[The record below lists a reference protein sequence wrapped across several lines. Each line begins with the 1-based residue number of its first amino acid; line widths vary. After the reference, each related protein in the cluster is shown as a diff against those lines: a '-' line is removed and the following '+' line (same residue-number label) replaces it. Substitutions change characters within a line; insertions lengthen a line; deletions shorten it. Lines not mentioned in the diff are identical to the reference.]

1 MAIYHLS
8 VKIHSRSTGASVV
21 AAAAYR
27 AGEKLRDER
36 ARHTHDYRR
45 KRGVI
50 HREIL
55 LPEGAP
61 AAWLDR
67 AALWNAVDAAERRHD
82 AQMAREIEIALPREL
97 SLEANIKLAR
107 DFARAECVSLGMVAD
122 LAVHFAR
129 GSDGRPQL
137 HAHILL
143 TLRRIGPEGSFGQKA
158 REWNGPSVLA
168 RWRERWASL
177 ANARLAACDRDVRI
191 DHRSLAAQGVA
202 LIPQKKIGPVAG
214 GRRMAEIREN
224 SGPAVMHREIARANG
239 ARIIARPALALDAI
253 TTQQAT
259 FTRPD
264 LLRLLHRHTD
274 GAAQFAQALARV
286 EASPDLVRLGRDGRG
301 QERFTTRGMLAC
313 ERDLA
318 ADGASL
324 VARRGHPTVSEARI
338 GEAAK
343 TAGLGDEQAE
353 ALRHITTSADIA
365 LIVGFAG
372 TGKSTLL
379 GTARDIWEAA
389 GYRVRGVALS
399 GIAADGLQRGA
410 GITSRTIAS
419 QMLAWRRDRERPRAN
434 DILVVDEAGMVGSR
448 DMQALLAA
456 AKAAGAKVV
465 LVGDAEQLQPI
476 AAGAPFRLLVERL
489 GAAVIKTV
497 RRQRE
502 AWQQQATEELATA
515 NTGAAL
521 ARYMAAGRVWAHDAI
536 EAAKSALIAE
546 WAEGRRSAP
555 EATRI
560 ILAHRRADVRDLN
573 ERARA
578 IRRRAGELGAD
589 VELPTSAG
597 ARDFAEKDRL
607 YFLRNE
613 TGLGVKNGSLGTIT
627 AIVGQGASARLT
639 VRLDDGRE
647 VSFVLRDYADI
658 AHGYAAT
665 VHKNQGVT
673 VDYAHVLASRGMDR
687 HLAYVA
693 LSRHREAVS
702 LHWSADEMGDV
713 ERLVAILSRERRS
726 DNALDYVG
734 DDVARQTASFAARRG
749 LAPESAI
756 VLKRQR
762 ETPNA
767 PAANRRGPAEAPA
780 AKPGPGGVGAKGKRP
795 FITTSG
801 GVRRRPPTFY
811 EVASGVVERALAS
824 VWESGRTQ
832 AAAVAG
838 HVKSGTAAVGGG
850 AATLIAGAG
859 RRIAQVFAAK
869 AAPTPRGDVAP
880 AAKATRAR
888 KPDAAQGRPTAA
900 ATKAAPAPAKPAASI
915 IARPEE
921 RRRAVPSAPAPASN
935 VRVDFHRGIA
945 AELRRHRANFTDAL
959 TELRAV
965 VVAWEGRDDQ
975 AVVVVTSATNATRA
989 AAAIAADPVM
999 IAMLAAENPK
1009 DALLMKKITGMGA
1022 KDLFAWARR
1031 EIVKHN
1037 PAKATPAPAPRP
1049 APALKRATAAE
1060 QESEPAPAPGMG
1072 MCR

>member
-27 AGEKLRDER
+27 AGEKLRDAQAGR
-36 ARHTHDYRR
+36 AHDYRR
-45 KRGVI
+45 KQGVV
-50 HREIL
+50 HSEIL
-55 LPEGAP
+55 LPAGAP
-61 AAWLDR
+61 AAWGDR
-67 AALWNAVDAAERRHD
+67 EALWNAVAMGERRRD

-97 SLEANIKLAR
+97 SDEANIALAR

-122 LAVHFAR
+122 LAVHLAR

-143 TLRRIGPEGSFGQKA
+143 TLRHIRPESGFGPKA
-158 REWNGPSVLA
+158 RDWNAPALLA

-177 ANARLAACDRDVRI
+177 ANARLAECDREVRI

-214 GRRMAEIREN
+214 GPRMAEIREN

-239 ARIIARPALALDAI
+239 ARIIARPALALEAI
-253 TTQQAT
+253 TARQAT
-259 FTRPD
+259 FTRTD
-264 LLRLLHRHTD
+264 LVRLLHCHTD
-274 GAAQFAQALARV
+274 GAAQFAQALAKV
-286 EASPDLVRLGRDGRG
+286 EASPDLVKLGRDGRG

-313 ERDLA
+313 ERGLA
-318 ADGASL
+318 EDGASL
-324 VARRGHPTVSEARI
+324 AARRGHATVSEASLRRAA
-338 GEAAK
+338 EA
-343 TAGLGDEQAE
+343 AGLGDEQAR
-353 ALRHITTSADIA
+353 AARHITSSAGLA
-365 LIVGFAG
+365 AIVGFAG

-379 GTARDIWEAA
+379 GTAKDIWVAA

-399 GIAADGLQRGA
+399 GIAAEGLQQGA
-410 GITSRTIAS
+410 RITSRTIAS
-419 QMLAWRRDRERPRAN
+419 QMLRWRRGRERLRAN

-448 DMQALLAA
+448 DMEALLAA
-456 AKAAGAKVV
+456 ARAAGTKVV

-536 EAAKSALIAE
+536 EAAKAALIAE

-578 IRRRAGELGAD
+578 IRRRAGELGVD
-589 VELPTSAG
+589 VNLSTSAG
-597 ARDFAEKDRL
+597 ARDFAEKDRI

-647 VSFVLRDYADI
+647 VAFVLRDYDDI

-726 DNALDYVG
+726 ENALDYVG
-734 DDVARQTASFAARRG
+734 DDVARHTASFAARRG
-749 LAPESAI
+749 IAPESAI
-756 VLKRQR
+756 VLKHQR
-762 ETPNA
+762 EIPAA
-767 PAANRRGPAEAPA
+767 PAVTSA
-780 AKPGPGGVGAKGKRP
+780 AKPDPSGSPGLEATKGKRP
-795 FITTSG
+795 FITTAG
-801 GVRRRPPTFY
+801 GVRRRAPTFY
-811 EVASGVVERALAS
+811 EAMSGAVERALAS
-824 VWESGRTQ
+824 AWEGGRAQ

-838 HVKSGTAAVGGG
+838 HVRSGTAAVGGG

-880 AAKATRAR
+880 VVKATGAHAPEAVPREAKAVA
-888 KPDAAQGRPTAA
+888 KKETAA
-900 ATKAAPAPAKPAASI
+900 RTVAREQPRPRKAPPAPAPVPEARAEPARDI
-915 IARPEE
+915 
-921 RRRAVPSAPAPASN
+921 
-935 VRVDFHRGIA
+935 G
-945 AELRRHRANFTDAL
+945 AELRRYRANFTDAL

-965 VVAWEGRDDQ
+965 VVAWEGRGDQ
-975 AVVVVTSATNATRA
+975 EVVLATSATNAARA
-989 AAAIAADPVM
+989 AAAIAADPAM
-999 IAMLAAENPK
+999 MAMLAVEDSK
-1009 DALLMKKITGMGA
+1009 EALLVEKIADTGTQE
-1022 KDLFAWARR
+1022 LLAWARR
-1031 EIVKHN
+1031 EILK
-1037 PAKATPAPAPRP
+1037 PKPTQASPAPAPTP
-1049 APALKRATAAE
+1049 APPSKPAPSPE
-1060 QESEPAPAPGMG
+1060 PESEPEPTPGMG
-1072 MCR
+1072 MRR

>member
-61 AAWLDR
+61 AAWRDR
-67 AALWNAVDAAERRHD
+67 AALWNAVAMGERRHD

-97 SLEANIKLAR
+97 SLEANIQMAR
-107 DFARAECVSLGMVAD
+107 DFARAECVRLGMVAD
-122 LAVHFAR
+122 LAVHLAR

-158 REWNGPSVLA
+158 REWNNPALLA

-177 ANARLAACDRDVRI
+177 ANAQLAECGHDIRI

-224 SGPAVMHREIARANG
+224 SGPAMMHREIARANG

-253 TTQQAT
+253 TAQQAT

-264 LLRLLHRHTD
+264 LLRLLHRYTD
-274 GAAQFAQALARV
+274 GEEQFAQALARV
-286 EASPDLVRLGRDGRG
+286 ETSPDLVRLGRDGRG
-301 QERFTTRGMLAC
+301 EVRFTTRGMLAC

-324 VARRGHPTVSEARI
+324 AAGRGHPTFSEARI
-338 GEAAK
+338 RGAA
-343 TAGLGDEQAE
+343 TDAGLGKDQAE
-353 ALRHITTSADIA
+353 ALRHIGGSADLA

-379 GTARDIWEAA
+379 GTARDIWVAA

-399 GIAADGLQRGA
+399 GIAAEGLQQGA
-410 GITSRTIAS
+410 RITSRTIAS
-419 QMLAWRRDRERPRAN
+419 QMLAWRRGRERLRAN
-434 DILVVDEAGMVGSR
+434 EILVVDEAGMVGSR

-476 AAGAPFRLLVERL
+476 AAGTPFRLLVERF

-515 NTGAAL
+515 KTGAAL
-521 ARYMAAGRVWAHDAI
+521 ARYMAAGRVRAHDAI
-536 EAAKSALIAE
+536 EAAKSALIEE
-546 WAEGRRSAP
+546 WTEGRRSAP
-555 EATRI
+555 GATRI

-573 ERARA
+573 ARARA
-578 IRRRAGELGAD
+578 IRRREGELGAD

-597 ARDFAEKDRL
+597 VCDFAEKDRI

-613 TGLGVKNGSLGTIT
+613 TGLGVKNGSLGTIA

-639 VRLDDGRE
+639 VRLDNGRE
-647 VSFVLRDYADI
+647 IAFVPRDYDDI

-665 VHKNQGVT
+665 VHKTQGVT
-673 VDYAHVLASRGMDR
+673 VDYAHVLASGGMDR

-726 DNALDYVG
+726 ENALDYVG
-734 DDVARQTASFAARRG
+734 ADVARQTASFAARRG
-749 LAPESAI
+749 IVPESAI

-767 PAANRRGPAEAPA
+767 VVNSPRP
-780 AKPGPGGVGAKGKRP
+780 VGAKGKRP
-795 FITTSG
+795 SPVITTSG
-801 GVRRRPPTFY
+801 GVRRRPATFS
-811 EVASGVVERALAS
+811 EAVSGAMERALAS
-824 VWESGRTQ
+824 AWEGGRAQ

-838 HVKSGTAAVGGG
+838 HVRSGTAAVGGG

-869 AAPTPRGDVAP
+869 TAPTPSGDVAP
-880 AAKATRAR
+880 AAKATRAHA
-888 KPDAAQGRPTAA
+888 PEAAPREAKAVAKKEAA
-900 ATKAAPAPAKPAASI
+900 ARTVAREEPRPRKAPPAPAPVPE
-915 IARPEE
+915 ARAE
-921 RRRAVPSAPAPASN
+921 PS
-935 VRVDFHRGIA
+935 RDIA

-965 VVAWEGRDDQ
+965 VVAWEGRGDQ
-975 AVVVVTSATNATRA
+975 EVVLATSATNAARA
-989 AAAIAADPVM
+989 AAAIAADPGM
-999 IAMLAAENPK
+999 MAMLAVEDPK
-1009 DALLMKKITGMGA
+1009 EALLVEKIADTGT

-1072 MCR
+1072 MRR